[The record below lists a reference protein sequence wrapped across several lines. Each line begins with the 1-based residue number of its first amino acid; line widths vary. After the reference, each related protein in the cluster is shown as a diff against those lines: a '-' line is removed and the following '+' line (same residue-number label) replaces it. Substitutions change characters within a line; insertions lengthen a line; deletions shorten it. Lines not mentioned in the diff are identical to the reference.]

1 MKNLSEVEQTF
12 EEATTLYENQE
23 ISKEEYL
30 NILQGLEVEKSLT
43 ISEEEMRKKQELQ
56 TLVQGAITAVSL
68 VAY

>member
-68 VAY
+68 VA